1 MRKVLFIAALLLIP
15 ASLFAQGDWRNRR
28 SAPDRYDRYNRIED
42 KFEITPFVGYAWGG
56 TIYADQTAL
65 FNQDVDVASS
75 ADFGASFAIPLR
87 DGFKIELLADR
98 QNTHLET
105 GGGTLF
111 EPNNTVAN
119 FDITYYHAG
128 LQIPFATSRNVR
140 PFVIVSAGV
149 ANLDPRINGVAS
161 STRFSA
167 SAGIGVKI
175 PINPQAGFRADIRG
189 FYTSLGNNN
198 CDRCY
203 FGNYGYNNY
212 LSQGQANVGFYFA
225 F

>member
-1 MRKVLFIAALLLIP
+1 MRKLVFLVVLVLIP
-15 ASLFAQGDWRNRR
+15 ASLFAQDDWRNRR
-28 SAPDRYDRYNRIED
+28 TYPRDRYDRANLLED

-56 TIYADQTAL
+56 TIYADQTNL

-87 DGFKIELLADR
+87 EGFKIELLADR

-105 GGGTLF
+105 GGGALF

-128 LQIPFATSRNVR
+128 LQIPFGVSRNVK

-167 SAGIGVKI
+167 SAGIGVKV

-189 FYTSLGNNN
+189 FYTSLGNDTA
-198 CDRCY
+198 CRSCL
-203 FGNYGYNNY
+203 YGYNNY

>member
-1 MRKVLFIAALLLIP
+1 MRKSLFVITLLLIP
-15 ASLFAQGDWRNRR
+15 ASLFAQDWRNRR
-28 SAPDRYDRYNRIED
+28 SAPDRYDRYNRLED

-56 TIYADQTAL
+56 TIYADQTSL

-75 ADFGASFAIPLR
+75 ANFGASFAVPLR
-87 DGFKIELLADR
+87 EGFKIELLADR

-105 GGGTLF
+105 GGGNLF

-119 FDITYYHAG
+119 FDITYYQAG
-128 LQIPFATSRNVR
+128 LQIPFAVSRNVK
-140 PFVIVSAGV
+140 PFVVVSAGV
-149 ANLDPRINGVAS
+149 ANLDPRINGVSS
-161 STRFSA
+161 STRFAA
-167 SAGIGVKI
+167 SVGLGVKI

-189 FYTSLGNNN
+189 FYTSLGNNG
-198 CDRCY
+198 CSDCY
-203 FGNYGYNNY
+203 FGSYGYNNY